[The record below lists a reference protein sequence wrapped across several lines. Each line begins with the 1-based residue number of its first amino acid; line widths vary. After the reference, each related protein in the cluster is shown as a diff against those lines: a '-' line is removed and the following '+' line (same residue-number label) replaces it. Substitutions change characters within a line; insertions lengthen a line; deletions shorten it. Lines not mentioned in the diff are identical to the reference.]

1 MLALNKHRWIW
12 AAALVLALVLPLP
25 AKDKKTKEEK
35 RREQEVKAA
44 QKQERQYEK
53 LRQFAINLYENDLEF
68 REAVDRDYEEVMRS
82 HSEQAFQTNLS
93 RKSITVSVQEDRF
106 RRHFH
111 LYDNPAVQYY
121 VNSIAQRL
129 APPDTDKLF
138 AVRLT
143 PSPIPSATTL
153 ATGTIYVSTG
163 LVSMLENEA
172 QLAYVVAH
180 EMAHV
185 LKDHWRLKSMMRL
198 AEPAYN
204 EKQAQKAA
212 WISLIASGI
221 GAGIGAAASRSS
233 SGAAVGAAAG
243 LVAGAVAGAA
253 LNPLVSVDF
262 DKVQEDEADREA
274 FQILL
279 RANYDP
285 GEVPRLFLVLQNTV
299 NLDSRA
305 SLGFIGQRRR
315 IRERLDNCKDLI
327 EKAYKADIELKKSK
341 GALIGDNPQFRHL
354 IAELKRD
361 NGILEYYYDMFALA
375 KNNLADAVA
384 IRSNDPSAQYYYGK
398 VLQLTARTPEDRRAA
413 DEAFRMAIQHDA
425 RGLNFGAH
433 LHRALMM
440 MGDLSNLD
448 KAKIV
453 EELQA
458 YVDAYIKYSDMSV
471 RGAAYLPPN
480 LESVYDY
487 LMTVGEFKWVP
498 TLPENPVLLNTQW
511 QKPGGL
517 AQEAEVQQP
526 VVQQPVVQP
535 AVQPVAPTPAPAK
548 PLRNAVSP
556 LQRRK

>member
-1 MLALNKHRWIW
+1 MVPLNKHRCIW
-12 AAALVLALVLPLP
+12 AVALVLAAILPLP

-35 RREQEVKAA
+35 RREQEVKSAE
-44 QKQERQYEK
+44 KQERQYEK
-53 LRQFAINLYENDLEF
+53 LRQFAINLYENDYEF

-129 APPDTDKLF
+129 APPDTDRLF

-153 ATGTIYVSTG
+153 ATGSIYISTG

-185 LKDHWRLKSMMRL
+185 LKDHWKLKSMMRL
-198 AEPAYN
+198 AEPVYN

-212 WISLIASGI
+212 WISLIATGI
-221 GAGIGAAASRSS
+221 GAGIGAAATRN
-233 SGAAVGAAAG
+233 SGEAA
-243 LVAGAVAGAA
+243 AGAVAGMAVGAA
-253 LNPLVSVDF
+253 VGFTMNPLLSVDF

-279 RANYDP
+279 RAKYDP

-299 NLDSRA
+299 NLDTRA
-305 SLGFIGQRRR
+305 SLGFIGNRRR

-341 GALIGDNPQFRHL
+341 GELIGDNPQFRHL
-354 IAELKRD
+354 MAELKRD
-361 NGILEYYYDMFALA
+361 NGILAYYYDMFALA
-375 KNNLADAVA
+375 RNNLADAVA

-398 VLQLTARTPEDRRAA
+398 VLQLTARTPEDHRAA

-453 EELQA
+453 QELQA
-458 YVDAYIKYSDMSV
+458 YVDSYIKYSDMSV

-498 TLPENPVLLNTQW
+498 TMPENPVLLNTQLL
-511 QKPGGL
+511 KPGSV
-517 AQEAEVQQP
+517 AQQAEVEQQ
-526 VVQQPVVQP
+526 VMQEVLQPVQP
-535 AVQPVAPTPAPAK
+535 APAPAK
-548 PLRNAVSP
+548 PMRNTSAPV
-556 LQRRK
+556 QRRK